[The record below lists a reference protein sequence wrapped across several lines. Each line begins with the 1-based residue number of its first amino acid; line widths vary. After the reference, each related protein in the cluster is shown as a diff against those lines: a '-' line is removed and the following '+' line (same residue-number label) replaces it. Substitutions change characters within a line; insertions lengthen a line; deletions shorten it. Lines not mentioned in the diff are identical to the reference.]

1 MSPKVIIIGCGA
13 RGCETYGRYFKQTG
27 NAEIVALCD
36 TNVNKLNSFAS
47 EFGISSDMLFTDWR
61 KVFELGKIAD
71 AVVVANFDQDH
82 YQVAMKAMQLGY
94 NLLLEKPISSNL
106 QECIDIRN
114 YAESHNLLV
123 TVCHVM
129 RYTSYYRY
137 LKKLIADGEVGELM
151 GIEQT
156 EDVGYWHMA
165 HAFVRGNFR
174 NSNTT
179 SPMILQKC
187 CHDMDLLVYLTERT
201 PKKISSMGSL
211 RYFKS
216 DNAPKGATDRCV
228 DCPLSDCPFNA
239 VNFHIGNYRELVRKG
254 LPTNVWPYAQ
264 LTVEPTE
271 ERLMEALRNGPWGRC
286 VFHSDNNVVDHQ
298 FSLITFDNGL
308 VGTLTMIGFSADGG
322 RQTHVYGTKGE
333 IYLDEQSQTITIR
346 PFNKPKRVVHFTELA
361 TDFSGHGGGD
371 KIMLDEFCQS
381 LATGRKTVNSD
392 IVKSV
397 DSHIMC
403 FAAEESRLNQG
414 QLIDCNEFI
423 KSRNIMEE
431 N

>member
-47 EFGISSDMLFTDWR
+47 EFGISSDMLFTDWK

-239 VNFHIGNYRELVRKG
+239 VNFYIGNYRELVRKG
-254 LPTNVWPYAQ
+254 LPTNVWP
-264 LTVEPTE
+264 
-271 ERLMEALRNGPWGRC
+271 RLMEALRNGPWGRC

-371 KIMLDEFCQS
+371 NVMVEEFIDILLGNREESASITS
-381 LATGRKTVNSD
+381 LE
-392 IVKSV
+392 KSV
-397 DSHIMC
+397 ESHYC
-403 FAAEESRLNQG
+403 ALAAEKSRLHDG
-414 QLIDCNEFI
+414 AVVEID
-423 KSRNIMEE
+423 SMRS
-431 N
+431 